1 MLDVVGMVHVPL
13 ATVHVV
19 LVSVVI
25 PVGIP
30 TINLVFVTSNDESI
44 ENGVVTVTVI
54 SE

>member
-1 MLDVVGMVHVPL
+1 MLDVVGMVQVPL

-30 TINLVFVTSNDESI
+30 TVNLVFVTSKDGSMAK
-44 ENGVVTVTVI
+44 GVVIVTVI
-54 SE
+54 